1 MAPDTSLLTHPW
13 LQRWALVADGAAQV
27 RASGVV
33 QAVRRANGQPAMLK
47 IIADA
52 QERLG
57 AQLLQAW
64 GGQGAAKVLALDGDA
79 LLMERLP
86 GPSALALAQAGDAHG
101 ALRAVC
107 ECAAQ
112 LHAHT
117 QLALPQALPTA
128 ADWLQALGPAAADND
143 VQAQCAQLAQQLLA
157 QPDAQHVLHGDLHQ
171 ANVLR
176 DGAGQWRA
184 IDPKGVVGERGF
196 ELAAL
201 LCNPEWPWASDQD
214 LWAAAQQ
221 IAQASGLPHTRLL
234 QWAAVRAGLSAAWF
248 AEDGLAGS
256 AAVQCKLAQT
266 IISKLLQK

>member
-1 MAPDTSLLTHPW
+1 MASDTALLTNPW
-13 LQRWALVADGAAQV
+13 LLRWALVADGAAQV

-33 QAVRRANGQPAMLK
+33 QAVYLVNGQPAMLK
-47 IIADA
+47 IISDA
-52 QERLG
+52 RERLG

-64 GGQGAAKVLALDGDA
+64 GGQGAAAVFGLDGDA

-86 GPSALALAQAGDAHG
+86 GPSALALAQPGDAHG

-117 QLALPQALPTA
+117 NLALPQALPTV
-128 ADWLQALGPAAADND
+128 ADWLQALSHAAADKG
-143 VQAQCAQLAQQLLA
+143 VLAQCAQIAQQLLV

-176 DGAGQWRA
+176 DADGYWKA
-184 IDPKGVVGERGF
+184 IDPKGVQGERGF
-196 ELAAL
+196 ELAVL
-201 LCNPEWPWASDQD
+201 LCNPEWPWLDAQA
-214 LWAAAQQ
+214 LWAAAQE
-221 IAQASGLPHTRLL
+221 IAQANGLEMTRLL
-234 QWAAVRAGLSAAWF
+234 QWAAVRAALSAVWF
-248 AEDGLAGS
+248 AEDGLADS
-256 AAVQCKLAQT
+256 AVAQRTLAHT